1 MIDETM
7 KMPEPIIEPATS
19 IVESSNPRPR
29 MNLPLVGSD
38 VGDMR
43 GVGAS
48 RAELIISR
56 PCGATPKSNTSRH
69 EASVLFSA
77 PVSSRLVHLTQKTIV
92 AVALAAAL
100 APQLNAAPND
110 GLRYQALP
118 LTRSPQN
125 HLLVRAEINGKPAT
139 LVVDTG
145 APISALATD
154 RAKYFGVASVRPR
167 SNLPALLNINGVD
180 NRIAITRNIQLGALN
195 LVEEPLVLIN
205 FATGN
210 HARSDRESDGIL
222 GTDVLIPL
230 KAVIDYDRMLL
241 VLKIDPTIPG
251 PVPGFDF
258 RGFSRV
264 RMHESAGSNLYVSG
278 TINGTKATLMVDT
291 GAPGTLLHSP
301 FVALMKIPTEK
312 TQFRSVGVNLSE
324 SRLHLANIT
333 RLSVG
338 SMNLRSHRVGVT
350 NLSGIIHHGLNETPP
365 VVGLLGSQMLHDYHA
380 IIDLGTKSLYL
391 RD

>member
-1 MIDETM
+1 
-7 KMPEPIIEPATS
+7 
-19 IVESSNPRPR
+19 
-29 MNLPLVGSD
+29 
-38 VGDMR
+38 
-43 GVGAS
+43 
-48 RAELIISR
+48 
-56 PCGATPKSNTSRH
+56 
-69 EASVLFSA
+69 VL
-77 PVSSRLVHLTQKTIV
+77 SRLVHLTQKGIA

-100 APQLNAAPND
+100 APQLTAAPD
-110 GLRYQALP
+110 GGLRYQALP

-125 HLLVRAEINGKPAT
+125 HLLVRAEINGKAAT

-145 APISALATD
+145 APISALAAD
-154 RAKYFGVASVRPR
+154 RAKYFDVASVKPK
-167 SNLPALLNINGVD
+167 SNLPTRLNINGVD
-180 NRIAITRNIQLGALN
+180 NRIAIARNIQLGALN

-205 FATGN
+205 FADG
-210 HARSDRESDGIL
+210 HSRRDRESDGIL
-222 GTDVLIPL
+222 GTDVLTPL
-230 KAVIDYDRMLL
+230 KAVLDYDRMLL

-251 PVPGFDF
+251 TVPGFDF

-278 TINGTKATLMVDT
+278 MINGTKATLMVDT

-324 SRLHLANIT
+324 SRLHLANIN
-333 RLSVG
+333 RFSVG

-350 NLSGIIHHGLNETPP
+350 NLSGIIHRGLNDKPP

-391 RD
+391 RN